1 ELIRDRLRL
10 TLGTKVE
17 HNDYTGWE
25 VQPNARL
32 SWSIT
37 KKQTAWF
44 AASRAISTPSRAED
58 DIRINRLVIPPPAP
72 GFPPTLIS
80 QFGSRDMDSKELL
93 AFELGYRLQP
103 HDRVTLDFAT
113 FYNIYDRQ
121 RSIEQGDPILE
132 PTPLPFHAVVPF
144 TINN

>member
-1 ELIRDRLRL
+1 VIFDPTHRTASLYSAFVQDEIELIRDRLRL

-58 DIRINRLVIPPPAP
+58 DIRINRQVIPPGA
-72 GFPPTLIS
+72 LIS
-80 QFGSRDMDSKELL
+80 HFGSRSMDSKELI
-93 AFELGYRLQP
+93 AFELGYRIQP
-103 HDRVTLDFAT
+103 HYRVTLDVAT
-113 FYNIYDRQ
+113 FYNIY
-121 RSIEQGDPILE
+121 
-132 PTPLPFHAVVPF
+132 
-144 TINN
+144 